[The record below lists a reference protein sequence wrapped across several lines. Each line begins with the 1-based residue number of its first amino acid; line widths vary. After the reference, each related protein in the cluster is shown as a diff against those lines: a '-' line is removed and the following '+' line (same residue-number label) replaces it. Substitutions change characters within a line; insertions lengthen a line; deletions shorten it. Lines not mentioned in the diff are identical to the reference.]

1 MQKKNIIQQMN
12 DYYGT
17 EYIKDGSKP
26 HIDDIEINKIRISA
40 NFVMSD
46 GSVVENT
53 VLDSDHLS
61 DVTLTKIFDDLGSI
75 KNPEVLTTNNRK
87 ENKQ

>member
-1 MQKKNIIQQMN
+1 MGKIKKNIIQQMN

-46 GSVVENT
+46 GSVVEDT

-75 KNPEVLTTNNRK
+75 KNPEVLTTK
-87 ENKQ
+87 YKGE

>member
-40 NFVMSD
+40 NFVYSD

>member
-46 GSVVENT
+46 GSVVEDT

-75 KNPEVLTTNNRK
+75 KNPEVLTTK
-87 ENKQ
+87 YKGK

>member
-1 MQKKNIIQQMN
+1 MQKRNTTQP
-12 DYYGT
+12 
-17 EYIKDGSKP
+17 KP

-46 GSVVENT
+46 GSVVEDT

-75 KNPEVLTTNNRK
+75 KHPEVLTTK
-87 ENKQ
+87 YKGE

>member
-1 MQKKNIIQQMN
+1 MQKKNTTQP
-12 DYYGT
+12 
-17 EYIKDGSKP
+17 KP

-40 NFVMSD
+40 NFVYSD